1 MSEQTAPQ
9 LPAWRRYLAYA
20 TVALMPLSAN
30 IEKYIKQEKAQPDYK
45 GPLDLLL
52 PLLAILFVGDLLM
65 NRDRVRFKFPPVPM
79 VLWTLLAAA
88 SCFAIDK
95 FPGDGTLMPAL
106 KAVANVALFGLAGV
120 WVFQNAGNGPG
131 DYRRMAL
138 ILGASFSVCLLIAIK
153 QYFGPVGIPFDPE
166 NPAKD
171 LGGATNMRVAGWY
184 DFRAAFG
191 SQVALLVPAAA
202 AFALCDESKIV
213 RWLAGVFV
221 VAALCVTLAAGGFIG
236 ACAGVIAVA
245 CAFGLSGR
253 WMTALLAIAILL
265 GVASIVLPRL
275 PRKNPDVLLRNVSL
289 FAEDSKGRKRPTPRL
304 RRYQAA
310 VDLYGAPRDAH
321 IEGSPEIW
329 LRGVGIGKYQGQ
341 INRFYDSEAYP
352 KPGMAT
358 DDEIAFDMDA
368 DERFTFGFLE
378 TSAVEMG
385 IGGIFVLALIFG
397 VWIFAGH
404 AAFARMGGAADP
416 ISTLGLAAF
425 GAGVGALVLSA
436 FASPMIPGVKGS
448 LAFFMALALCAD
460 AWSKDA
466 AQFLYARRIKRDDE

>member
-1 MSEQTAPQ
+1 MSEQLASQ

-20 TVALMPLSAN
+20 TVALMPLSTN
-30 IEKYIKQEKAQPDYK
+30 IEKYIKQEKPQPDYK

-52 PLLAILFVGDLLM
+52 PVLALLFIGDWLLK
-65 NRDRVRFKFPPVPM
+65 RDRIRFKFPPIPM

-95 FPGDGTLMPAL
+95 FPGEGTLMPAL

-120 WVFQNAGNGPG
+120 WVFQNVGNGPG
-131 DYRRMAL
+131 DYRRMSL
-138 ILGASFSVCLLIAIK
+138 ILGASFSVCLLIALK
-153 QYFGPVGIPFDPE
+153 QYFGPLGIPFDPE

-191 SQVALLVPAAA
+191 SHVALLVPAAA
-202 AFALCDESKIV
+202 AFAFCDENKLV
-213 RWLAGVFV
+213 RWAAGIFAIV
-221 VAALCVTLAAGGFIG
+221 ALCVTLAAGGFIG
-236 ACAGVIAVA
+236 ACAGLIAVV
-245 CAFGLSGR
+245 CAYGLSGR
-253 WMTALLAIAILL
+253 WLTALLGLAILI
-265 GVASIVLPRL
+265 GVASVVLPRL
-275 PRKNPDVLLRNVSL
+275 PRKNSDVLLRNISL
-289 FAEDSKGRKRPTPRL
+289 YTEVDDNGNRKPTARL

-310 VDLYGAPRDAH
+310 IDLLGAPSSRA
-321 IEGSPEIW
+321 ENAPPFW
-329 LRGVGIGKYQGQ
+329 LRGTGIGRYQSQ
-341 INRFYDSEAYP
+341 INRFYTPARPVVRTDEEA
-352 KPGMAT
+352 
-358 DDEIAFDMDA
+358 AFDSDA

-378 TSAVEMG
+378 TTAVEMG
-385 IGGIFVLALIFG
+385 VTGILVIAMIFG

-404 AAFARMGGAADP
+404 AAFARMRGAPDA
-416 ISTLGLAAF
+416 IATLGLAAF

-466 AQFLYARRIKRDDE
+466 AQFLYARRTNRDDE